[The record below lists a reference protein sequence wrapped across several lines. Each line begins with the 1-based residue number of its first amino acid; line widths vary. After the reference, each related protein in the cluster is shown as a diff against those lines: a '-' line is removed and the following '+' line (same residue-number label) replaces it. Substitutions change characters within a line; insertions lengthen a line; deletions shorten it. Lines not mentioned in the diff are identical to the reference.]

1 MTPAR
6 ILETLA
12 AAGVTVRLEGNSL
25 RLKPGSTG
33 TVPADVV
40 ELARTH
46 KAELLAELDGT
57 GTLRTRLLAIGEAH
71 AIPAAIVDA
80 VATDDA
86 LRWCLGMTDAE
97 LTRWANIVCTR
108 ELYRRGLL
116 THGWAIPS
124 AAHVQGA
131 TP

>member
-12 AAGVTVRLEGNSL
+12 AAGVTVRREGNSL

-40 ELARTH
+40 ELVRAH

-57 GTLRTRLLAIGEAH
+57 LALRTRLLELAASY
-71 AIPAAIVDA
+71 AIPAEIVQ
-80 VATDDA
+80 VIATDDA
-86 LRWCLGMTDAE
+86 LGWCLGMTDAE

-108 ELYRRGLL
+108 EMYRRGLL
-116 THGWAIPS
+116 KHGWLIPE
-124 AAHVQGA
+124 AAHVQGCA
-131 TP
+131 